1 MIIKTDLKRYE
12 IEMNFQSAA
21 PKEQLCNLIGLTS
34 IENTLY
40 EHIKCISTHLPDGS
54 FFFNLF
60 KEYSFDYRVGLSSMD
75 TRA

>member
-34 IENTLY
+34 IEHTLY
-40 EHIKCISTHLPDGS
+40 EHIKCNQLFVSFLPIYQTEVFFSIFLKNIHLITELD
-54 FFFNLF
+54 
-60 KEYSFDYRVGLSSMD
+60 
-75 TRA
+75 